1 MPSSRASGRLQNEL
15 SSETLLTSLAQAR
28 IALLML
34 VAGYNDTP
42 PHSQLGRKMPSE
54 FAFLHPHRELA
65 LPYVEGSAPVS
76 VATTADRANPT
87 ARPNSEPDKTLG
99 GQLTS

>member
-15 SSETLLTSLAQAR
+15 LSETLLTSLAHAR

-34 VAGYNDTP
+34 VAGYNDAP

-76 VATTADRANPT
+76 VATTA
-87 ARPNSEPDKTLG
+87 RPCKSNSQAELRTG
-99 GQLTS
+99 